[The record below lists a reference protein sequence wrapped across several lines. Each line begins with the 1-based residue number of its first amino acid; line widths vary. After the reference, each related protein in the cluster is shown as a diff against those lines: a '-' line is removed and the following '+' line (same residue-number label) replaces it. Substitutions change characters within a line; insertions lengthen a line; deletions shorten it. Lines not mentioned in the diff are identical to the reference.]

1 MAELKKLM
9 AVEGTEFSLGLNDLN
24 HQLIET
30 LISAEIDKDFY
41 PILHAKIPTWIKVRG
56 TEFYG
61 TVPSKEE
68 ENSSILCIIGKKR
81 DWHSSKR
88 RDWHNSEI
96 KTVRYQFEIEILTL
110 EEYNSR
116 WIGFHIEDCKKPL
129 DKFKEAHPEAFYKWL
144 KELIQEDEK
153 S

>member
-1 MAELKKLM
+1 MSELKKLM
-9 AVEGTEFSLGLNDLN
+9 AVEGTEFSLDLN
-24 HQLIET
+24 RHLIES
-30 LISAEIDKDFY
+30 LISAEVDEDFY
-41 PILHAKIPTWIKVRG
+41 PVLHAKISPWIKVRG
-56 TEFYG
+56 TELYG
-61 TVPSKEE
+61 TVPLKEE
-68 ENSSILCIIGKKR
+68 EDSSILCIIGQ
-81 DWHSSKR
+81 R
-88 RDWHNSEI
+88 RDWYNDKI